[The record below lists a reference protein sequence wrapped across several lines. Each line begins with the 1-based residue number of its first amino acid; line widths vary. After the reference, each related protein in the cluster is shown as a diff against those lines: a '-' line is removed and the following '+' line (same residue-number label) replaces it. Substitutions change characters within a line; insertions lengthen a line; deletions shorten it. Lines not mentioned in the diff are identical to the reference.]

1 MAVEA
6 CGRVEKLKSQRSIGF
21 CSPAVARTKPA
32 ENAAL
37 AINEKSQGVTYR
49 QDNLCSLSSCLMV
62 PLRARSGVGTIFFGN
77 RRTSCVGVSKEK
89 RLRPWLF
96 TQVLG
101 AFKIKCRI
109 IPCLEIRSL
118 RFSSASDRLQ
128 ARLSPV
134 LLPYQRT
141 FAFHLWSFRCI
152 RFLLPWEAPFLYCS
166 SVLP

>member
-101 AFKIKCRI
+101 AFKFKCRI

-128 ARLSPV
+128 ARLFPV